1 MNIKLLHVEIPPE
14 LRACLGSEEEAT
26 HEVHQALVMDLLR
39 QGKLSRAKAAE
50 LLHVPLEEFPN
61 LLSQYRIPW
70 FDATLKDLEEDE
82 KTLENQETSP
92 R

>member
-1 MNIKLLHVEIPPE
+1 MKSLHVEIPPE

-26 HEVHQALVMDLLR
+26 HDQALVMDLLR

-50 LLHVPLEEFPN
+50 QLHVSLEEFPK

-82 KTLENQETSP
+82 ETLGTQETSP

>member
-1 MNIKLLHVEIPPE
+1 MKSLHVEIPPE

-26 HEVHQALVMDLLR
+26 HEVRQALVMDLLR

-50 LLHVPLEEFPN
+50 QLHVSLEEFPK

-82 KTLENQETSP
+82 ETLGTQETSP

>member
-1 MNIKLLHVEIPPE
+1 MKSLHVEIPPE

-39 QGKLSRAKAAE
+39 QGKISRAKAAE
-50 LLHVPLEEFPN
+50 QLQVPLEDFPK

-70 FDATLKDLEEDE
+70 VDVTLKDLEEDE
-82 KTLENQETSP
+82 KTLGTQEISSQ
-92 R
+92 

>member
-1 MNIKLLHVEIPPE
+1 MKSLHVEIPPE

-39 QGKLSRAKAAE
+39 QGKLSRTKAAE
-50 LLHVPLEEFPN
+50 LLHVSLEEFPN

-70 FDATLKDLEEDE
+70 FDVSFMALEEDK
-82 KTLENQETSP
+82 KTLGTQETSS